1 MRKSVLM
8 LCCLAFAGAASAL
21 TLSWTWTSNGADW
34 DASQSSFYMVYS
46 QNQELTADQVV
57 AAAAKANETTYKGI
71 GTNWGTTLN
80 TSGME
85 TPKGVLV
92 SGTGWANKAEAGT
105 TVMVGWND
113 HTFPNVKDGS
123 RGYLYLVVFE
133 NGSIDTATQFTVA
146 TAGQSGYVQIDN
158 DGVIVDPVTNPDLA
172 AAAQVPPVFFGGT
185 SKAAPEPTALAL
197 LALGIAGVA
206 LRRRVR

>member
-21 TLSWTWTSNGADW
+21 TLSWSWTANGADW

-46 QNQELTADQVV
+46 QNQALTANQVV
-57 AAAAKANETTYKGI
+57 AAAAQANDTTYNGI

-80 TSGME
+80 TAEM
-85 TPKGVLV
+85 PKLDGVSV
-92 SGTGWANKAEAGT
+92 SGAGAANKGGS

-113 HTFPNVKDGS
+113 TSFPDVAEGS
-123 RGYLYLVVFE
+123 QGYLYLVVFQD
-133 NGSIDTATQFTVA
+133 GAIGDAQQFAVA
-146 TAGQSGYVQIDN
+146 TAGQTGYVEIRN
-158 DGVIVDPVTNPDLA
+158 NGVVVDPVNNPDFDVA
-172 AAAQVPPVFFGGT
+172 AFAPPVFFAGT

>member
-8 LCCLAFAGAASAL
+8 LCCLAFTGAASAL

-34 DASQSSFYMVYS
+34 NAQTSSFYMVYS
-46 QNQELTADQVV
+46 QSQELTAEQVV
-57 AAAAKANETTYKGI
+57 AAAAKANETTYNGI
-71 GTNWGTTLN
+71 GTNWGTKLN
-80 TSGME
+80 TSVVK
-85 TPKGVLV
+85 TPEGVLV
-92 SGTGWANKAEAGT
+92 SDTGWAKKEGT
-105 TVMVGWND
+105 AVMVGWND
-113 HTFPNVKDGS
+113 PTFPNVADGS
-123 RGYLYLVVFE
+123 QGYLYLVVFE
-133 NGSIDTATQFTVA
+133 AVDIGTAKQFAVA
-146 TAGQSGYVQIDN
+146 TAGQSGFVQIN
-158 DGVIVDPVTNPDLA
+158 NKGVIVDPVNNKDLV

>member
-57 AAAAKANETTYKGI
+57 VAAAKANEATYNGI
-71 GTNWGTTLN
+71 GTNWGTKLN

-85 TPKGVLV
+85 TLEGVLV
-92 SGTGWANKAEAGT
+92 SGTGSAKKAGT
-105 TVMVGWND
+105 TVVVGWND
-113 HTFPNVKDGS
+113 PTFPNVADDSK
-123 RGYLYLVVFE
+123 GYLYLVVFE
-133 NGSIDTATQFTVA
+133 NGSIDTATQFAVA

-158 DGVIVDPVTNPDLA
+158 DGVIVDPVDNPNLV

>member
-8 LCCLAFAGAASAL
+8 LCCLAFTGAASAL

-34 DASQSSFYMVYS
+34 NAQTSSFYMVYS
-46 QNQELTADQVV
+46 QKQELTAEQVV
-57 AAAAKANETTYKGI
+57 AAAAQANDTTYNGI
-71 GTNWGTTLN
+71 GTNWGTKLDTSRMKTL
-80 TSGME
+80 E
-85 TPKGVLV
+85 GVLV
-92 SGTGWANKAEAGT
+92 SGTDTEWANKDGT
-105 TVMVGWND
+105 AVMVGWSD
-113 HTFPNVKDGS
+113 TSFPDVEEGS
-123 RGYLYLVVFE
+123 QGYLYLVVFE
-133 NGSIDTATQFTVA
+133 NGSIATATQFAVA
-146 TAGQSGYVQIDN
+146 TAGQTGYVEIRN
-158 DGVIVDPVTNPDLA
+158 KGVVVDPVSNPDLV